1 MRRSSLDLRITLG
14 VVFLLA
20 LAAYQLQGTSVEA
33 AENDTRGFVERES
46 LPQQTDDED
55 YDPEANLP
63 YLFAVFIVTWAGL
76 FGYVFVMTRRRREMQ
91 SELDA
96 LRRVVAERDQPEE
109 QQGDGRDE

>member
-63 YLFAVFIVTWAGL
+63 YLFAVFYRHVGGAVWIRLRDDTAAKG
-76 FGYVFVMTRRRREMQ
+76 
-91 SELDA
+91 DA
-96 LRRVVAERDQPEE
+96 E
-109 QQGDGRDE
+109 